1 MKPLFF
7 LFAAGLTNIE
17 GPFFS
22 VVIVVAALVM
32 VLNQLGLM
40 PKGRTAERLKLD
52 LDVSEKE
59 LARQK
64 IETARLEALL
74 KVEES
79 RPDYRELV
87 HLMIDHDKRM
97 MEQGERIA
105 DKLNALT
112 IAIIP
117 PLP

>member
-22 VVIVVAALVM
+22 VVIVIAALVM

-59 LARQK
+59 LAKANLELESLRKQRDLT
-64 IETARLEALL
+64 ELTRL
-74 KVEES
+74 V
-79 RPDYRELV
+79 
-87 HLMIDHDKRM
+87 IDHDKRM
-97 MEQGERIA
+97 MDQSELIA
-105 DKLNALT
+105 NKLNAIS
-112 IAIIP
+112 IAVIP
-117 PLP
+117 PLA